1 MIKLEESMGQ
11 ISLPKKGMSKEEV
24 LSNLKS
30 FKAGDVKWHEGQ
42 LFGLIYEAGLDV
54 EDLVK
59 EAHTLFQIENG
70 LSPMAFPS
78 LVKMETEVVSII
90 TALSNGDDETVGNLT
105 SGGTESIFMA
115 LKAAR
120 DWARETYP
128 KIQKPEMVV
137 PVTAHPAWNKAAHYL
152 GLKINMTPV
161 KDDLQADLAAMKN
174 AITENTIIL
183 GGTAVTYPHGMIDPI
198 EEIGQL
204 AEETNLWLHVD
215 ACLGGLILPFLKK
228 LDKDIG
234 PYDFSVPGVT
244 SISAD
249 IHKYAY
255 TPKGVST
262 VMYRNRDFRKFQI
275 FAYADWS
282 GGVYA
287 TPCLAGGRPG
297 GVIAAAWAVFQYLGE
312 EGFLALTKKARTA
325 AEKLM
330 EGINAMPQLYV
341 LGNPVA
347 TVFAF
352 GSDEINIY
360 ELSAKMAERGW
371 HIDAQQLP
379 PSLHMTVSPIHLA
392 VADKFLDDLRHTIP
406 EIPPADSQDLS
417 EQAAMYAMLG
427 TMPDRSMAK
436 EFAVEYINNLYRAL

>member
-1 MIKLEESMGQ
+1 MGQ
-11 ISLPKKGMSKEEV
+11 ISLPEKGMSKEDV

-30 FKAGDVKWHEGQ
+30 FKSNDVKWHEGQ
-42 LFGLIYEAGLDV
+42 LFGLIYEAGPDV
-54 EDLVK
+54 EELVK
-59 EAHTLFQIENG
+59 EASALFLIENG

-78 LVKMETEVVSII
+78 LVKMEIEVVSIV
-90 TALSNGDDETVGNLT
+90 TSLSGGNDETVGNLT
-105 SGGTESIFMA
+105 TGGTESIFMA

-128 KIQKPEMVV
+128 EIKAPEMIV

-152 GLKINMTPV
+152 GFEINMTPV
-161 KDDLQADLAAMKN
+161 KDDLRADVAAIKD
-174 AITENTIIL
+174 AITHNTVIL
-183 GGTAVTYPHGMIDPI
+183 GGTAVNYPHGMVDPI
-198 EEIGQL
+198 GEIAAL
-204 AEETNLWLHVD
+204 AEERNLWLHVD
-215 ACLGGLILPFLKK
+215 ACLGGLMLPFLKR
-228 LDKDIG
+228 LGNDI
-234 PYDFSVPGVT
+234 PSYDFSVPGVT

-282 GGVYA
+282 GGIYA

-297 GVIAAAWAVFQYLGE
+297 GNIAAAWAVFHYLGE
-312 EGFLALTKKARTA
+312 EGFLALAKKARA
-325 AEKLM
+325 AAAKLI
-330 EGINAMPQLYV
+330 EGISAIPQLYV
-341 LGNPVA
+341 LGNPNA

-360 ELSAKMAERGW
+360 ELSARMATRGW
-371 HIDAQQLP
+371 HIEAQQLP
-379 PSLHMTVSPIHLA
+379 PSLHMTVSPVHLS
-392 VADKFLDDLRHTIP
+392 VADKFLDDMRRTMP
-406 EIPPADSQDLS
+406 EVPRDDAQDLS

-427 TMPDRSMAK
+427 TMPDRNMAR
-436 EFAVEYINNLYRAL
+436 EFAVEYINNLYRVS

>member
-1 MIKLEESMGQ
+1 MGQ
-11 ISLPKKGMSKEEV
+11 ISLPEKGISKEDV

-42 LFGLIYEAGLDV
+42 LFGLIYEAGQDV

-59 EAHTLFQIENG
+59 EAHSLFLIENG

-90 TALSNGDDETVGNLT
+90 TALSGGDDETVGNLT

-128 KIQKPEMVV
+128 RIEKPEMVV

-152 GLKINMTPV
+152 GLKIIMTPV
-161 KDDLQADLAAMKN
+161 KDDLRADVAAIKD
-174 AITENTIIL
+174 AITNNTVIL

-204 AEETNLWLHVD
+204 AERSNLWLHVD
-215 ACLGGLILPFLKK
+215 ACLGGLMLPFLKK
-228 LDKDIG
+228 LNYDIG
-234 PYDFSVPGVT
+234 SYDFIVPGVT

-255 TPKGVST
+255 TPKGVSS

-275 FAYADWS
+275 FAYADWA

-297 GVIAAAWAVFQYLGE
+297 GTIAAAWAVFQYLGE
-312 EGFLALTKKARTA
+312 EGFLALAKKTRTA

-330 EGINAMPQLYV
+330 QGVDAIPQLYV
-341 LGNPVA
+341 LGNPQA

-360 ELSAKMAERGW
+360 ELSARMAQHGW

-379 PSLHMTVSPIHLA
+379 PSLHMTVSPVHLG
-392 VADKFLDDLRHTIP
+392 VVDKFIDELRRTIP

-427 TMPDRSMAK
+427 TMPDRSMAR
-436 EFAVEYINNLYRAL
+436 EFAVEYLNDLYRA